1 MKDSGVDSDLA
12 NRGVSDPYL
21 LYSGCDTMVS
31 TGASSKSGATIFAKN
46 SDRPAD
52 EAQPLELHAASQ
64 SAVSGTQFVEIDG
77 NAPVYRHIGSRPDW
91 CWGYEHGFNEHQV
104 VIGNEAL
111 PSLLPETEEA
121 KLVGMEI
128 LRLALERGATAE
140 EAVNVITGL
149 VEKYGQG
156 KFSNSAGLR
165 TYDNIYLVADPAEA
179 YVVET
184 IGHEW
189 AVRPVSG
196 VHSISNVSGM
206 DGSAR
211 LSEGAEATAIKYGLF
226 DPSNGTDFSWS
237 SAYSAVDDARSGT
250 RRQSR
255 SSSILAHHDGGI
267 DFGKLMLTLSDH
279 GAPEGD
285 PTKFESAPGDMRGIC
300 THPEHE
306 GGVTAA
312 SLVAD
317 LCADGSRLPVYWCG
331 MYAPCM
337 TLFFPVFIEGELPE
351 VLSIGGATYSD
362 DSPWWMFHA
371 LGQEGFEGG
380 AEGMKEIHE
389 GWWDLQ
395 KGMFG
400 SAYEMAARGRAM
412 IDAGE
417 RESASELLTSYMAEN
432 TENLLRVGREML
444 GARPSEKK
452 APRTR

>member
-1 MKDSGVDSDLA
+1 MKQGLSLSGVVHPDMDGQQSA
-12 NRGVSDPYL
+12 VYQ
-21 LYSGCDTMVS
+21 GCDTMVS
-31 TGASSKSGATIFAKN
+31 TGASSKGGATLFAKN

-52 EAQPLELHAASQ
+52 EAQPLELHAAAH
-64 SAVSGTQFVEIDG
+64 SAVSGTQFVELDG
-77 NAPVYRHIGSRPDW
+77 SAAAFRHVGSRPDW

-111 PSLLPETEEA
+111 PSLLPETDEQ

-128 LRLALERGATAE
+128 VRLALERGSTAQ
-140 EAVNVITGL
+140 EAVSVITAL
-149 VEKYGQG
+149 VEKHGQG
-156 KFSNSAGLR
+156 KFSNDAGVR
-165 TYDNIYLVADPAEA
+165 TYDNIYMVADPGEA

-189 AVRPVSG
+189 AVWQVSG
-196 VHSISNVSGM
+196 VHSISNVSRM
-206 DGSAR
+206 DGHAR
-211 LSEGAEATAIKYGLF
+211 VSTGAESTAIRYGLF
-226 DPSNGTDFSWS
+226 DPANGAEFSWS
-237 SAYSAVDDARSGT
+237 TAYSAVANAKSGA

-279 GAPEGD
+279 GAPESD
-285 PTKFESAPGDMRGIC
+285 PAQFESVPGDLRGIC
-300 THPEHE
+300 THPQHE

-317 LCADGSRLPVYWCG
+317 LCADGSRLPVYWCA

-337 TLFFPVFIEGELPE
+337 ALFFPIFIEGELPE
-351 VLSIGGATYSD
+351 VLSVGGGSHSD

-371 LGQEGFEGG
+371 LGQEGFAGG
-380 AEGMKEIHE
+380 PDRMKEIHE

-400 SAYEMAARGRAM
+400 SAYAMATQGREM
-412 IDAGE
+412 IDNGDQAGANE
-417 RESASELLTSYMAEN
+417 MLTRYMAEN
-432 TENLLRVGREML
+432 AENMLRVGREML
-444 GARPSEKK
+444 SAGAVR
-452 APRTR
+452 AR